1 VSIENVLLLGAI
13 GLPLAMLLLRL
24 AYMVG
29 LVHEISAMVWML
41 PL

>member
-1 VSIENVLLLGAI
+1 MVDNVLLLGLI
-13 GLPLAMLLLRL
+13 GVPLALLFLRL

-29 LVHEISAMVWML
+29 LVYEISAMVWML